1 VKTYSPP
8 RRGQP
13 PTRLAIVVAVFEKFQ
28 QKDVKM
34 EEKIIIAGFGGQ
46 GVVLAGNILAQAALA
61 SGKQIAAMVS
71 YGVEMRGGAANCTVT
86 ISDDEIASPVVD
98 NPTTAIIL
106 SQQALEKFE
115 EAVERGGLIILN
127 ESLVD
132 RGVKRKDVKVVKVK
146 ATDIANELGNVKV
159 ANVIMIGAFVKKT
172 GILNINN
179 VIQILPNAFPKN
191 KQDLVEINKKALEK
205 GSELV

>member
-1 VKTYSPP
+1 ML
-8 RRGQP
+8 R
-13 PTRLAIVVAVFEKFQ
+13 
-28 QKDVKM
+28 KM
-34 EEKIIIAGFGGQ
+34 EERIIIAGFGGQ

-159 ANVIMIGAFVKKT
+159 ANVIMVGAFVKKT
-172 GILNINN
+172 GILNINK

-205 GSELV
+205 GAELV